1 MREVLA
7 NMRTYFPGIP
17 DTEII
22 AGLLGQPKK
31 PSNTPPLLLD
41 GLMTLG
47 TREGLPLPA
56 ANLEFNGI
64 WTMWRNALLLP
75 GAVVAAVRA

>member
-1 MREVLA
+1 MRKF
-7 NMRTYFPGIP
+7 FPLIP

-22 AGLLGQPKK
+22 AMLLDEPYKL
-31 PSNTPPLLLD
+31 SAYPPLLLD
-41 GLMTLG
+41 GLMALK
-47 TREGLPLPA
+47 TRDNLPLPA

-75 GAVVAAVRA
+75 GTEVATARS